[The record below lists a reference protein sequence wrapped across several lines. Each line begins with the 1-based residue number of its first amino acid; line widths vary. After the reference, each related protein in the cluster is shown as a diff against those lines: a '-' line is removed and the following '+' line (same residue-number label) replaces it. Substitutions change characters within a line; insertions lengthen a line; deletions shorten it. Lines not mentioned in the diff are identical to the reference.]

1 MSSERIQKV
10 LAGLAPW
17 FLLLLALGL
26 LAPGNATAPLIDRD
40 EPRFAQA
47 TREMIAA
54 HDWVIPTFNGDY
66 RFDKPALTYWVM
78 GAGYRLFG
86 ENEFGARFHSVVF
99 SALTAMLLYA
109 IGRRWYSAR
118 AGFLA
123 GFGFL
128 TCVQVLIHGR
138 SAVADMPM
146 LFFVMVAQW
155 AICELL
161 TGGYSRRWFW
171 TLYGALGLGFLAKG
185 PIAWLVPLLTLLL
198 CRFIFFRKPYPWRN
212 LRIPAGLPIV
222 LLLIGFWGIP
232 ALIRTHGQFWQVGM
246 NEHVVERGVR
256 AFNGRGSFILYYL
269 GTSFFSLFPWIA
281 FLGVVI
287 RSLKKNWNARTAF
300 LVSWTL
306 APYFIFTFYSTQLPH
321 YVLPAFPAF
330 FLLLAQAFET
340 EPEWKGWPLWFF
352 RIVTGFFVLAAAL
365 LMGIA
370 WRVPF
375 AASFQGLRVML
386 AGLSGIILGLML
398 LVWLYK
404 HHRPRAYAF
413 ALLLVVAGFVVLSHG
428 LRSITPA
435 VQMQALFRQLPAQT
449 ECVGYRFREPSLV
462 FYSNHR
468 WVEAGDLEVIRRS
481 VRQPGP
487 RCIVVTEREMDL
499 DDYLKYRAGKYAAP
513 PFQDFSEELAELD
526 FTGYTELRFEGLNIA
541 RSRWVVLK
549 VFYRPS

>member
-10 LAGLAPW
+10 LVGLAPW

-78 GAGYRLFG
+78 GVGYRLFG

-146 LFFVMVAQW
+146 LFFVTVAQW

-171 TLYGALGLGFLAKG
+171 MLYGALGLGFLAKG

-370 WRVPF
+370 WRIPF
-375 AASFQGLRVML
+375 ATPFQGLRVML
-386 AGLSGIILGLML
+386 AGLTGVILGLML
-398 LVWLYK
+398 LSWLYK
-404 HHRPRAYAF
+404 HHRPRACAF

-462 FYSNHR
+462 FYSNRR
-468 WVEAGDLEVIRRS
+468 WVETGDLDVVRQK

-487 RCIVVTEREMDL
+487 RLIVMTAREMEL
-499 DDYLKYRAGKYAAP
+499 DDYLKYLAGKTASP
-513 PFQDFSEELAELD
+513 SFQDFTREISELD
-526 FTGYTELRFEGLNIA
+526 LTGYTALQYEGLNVA